1 LKIILNGKEYEIKQV
16 CKMSDE
22 PLKFAIG
29 IKITED
35 LWRDLKESKEFKAE
49 EIECKITDEIDI
61 GDTTWFVFLPKDG
74 KKFLKKYADS
84 ILNI

>member
-1 LKIILNGKEYEIKQV
+1 MKIILNGKEYEIKQV

-35 LWRDLKESKEFKAE
+35 IWRDLKESKEFKAE
-49 EIECKITDEIDI
+49 DIECKITDEIDI